1 MYFTSFSAAHRGRLI
16 LAFIALT
23 IAASGISANP
33 PPVKLPPQAKPI
45 EGVVVPIP
53 REIFGT
59 LDRFAHSNWR
69 AVQQPE
75 IASWRPHGDQA
86 QIALQ
91 LGVAIAEGFVAVE
104 AQDSA
109 EVKDVGRAV
118 RGFARALGVEKTV
131 LRRSKSIIDYASRND
146 WIATRSEWDG
156 VLTDVRKGMIEL
168 QSEQLAQLVSLGGWL
183 RGTEVL
189 SQLLLQSYTADNA
202 VLLRQPGLL
211 DHFEKQLSI
220 ISANPDR
227 SPIVT
232 RMLEGLRQVRA
243 LTDGPQS
250 QVTKNTAN
258 QVAGISAGL
267 VAVVN
272 GGSHSR

>member
-1 MYFTSFSAAHRGRLI
+1 MYFTSFSVAHRGRFI

-23 IAASGISANP
+23 IATSGISANP
-33 PPVKLPPQAKPI
+33 SPVKLPPQAKPI

-69 AVQQPE
+69 AVQRPE

-91 LGVAIAEGFVAVE
+91 LGIAIAEGFVAVE

-131 LRRSKSIIDYASRND
+131 LRRSKSIIDCASRND

-250 QVTKNTAN
+250 HVTKNTAN

-267 VAVVN
+267 VATVN
-272 GGSHSR
+272 GGYDSR